1 MTTSS
6 TLSRRAFLTHTAG
19 IGAAALAASHAWPRS
34 VRADA
39 AAAAAEGWQIGCYTR
54 PWSHLEYREAFDAI
68 AEAGFKYAGLMT
80 TPAPRRLVMPAST
93 TLEEAQQI
101 GEEAKK
107 RGLTLVS
114 NYGGGIGVAKSL
126 EDGIDD
132 MKRLIDACHAAN
144 CPSLLMGGTGNE
156 NLFDAYYK
164 AIAETC
170 GYAAEK
176 GVEIALKPHGGLNA
190 TGPQCRKCVELVG
203 HENFRVWYDPGNT
216 LHYSHGEIDPVD
228 DAATLDGLVT
238 GMCVKDFTMSIKDD
252 TPVRDVS
259 ITPGTGRVNFP
270 AVMAKLKQGGFTSG
284 PLVVETIARSDDP
297 QVLLAEARKARTFL
311 EQLVRA

>member
-6 TLSRRAFLTHTAG
+6 TLSRRAFLSHTAG
-19 IGAAALAASHAWPRS
+19 MGAAALAASHAWPRS
-34 VRADA
+34 APADEP
-39 AAAAAEGWQIGCYTR
+39 AAAAEGWQIGCYTR
-54 PWSHLEYREAFDAI
+54 PWSHLEYREALDAI

-144 CPSLLMGGTGNE
+144 CPSLLMGGISNE

-203 HENFRVWYDPGNT
+203 HENFRVWYDPGNVFF
-216 LHYSHGEIDPVD
+216 YSHGELDPVD
-228 DAATLDGLVT
+228 DAPTLDGLVT
-238 GMCVKDFTMSIKDD
+238 GMCVKDFNMSVQDD
-252 TPVRDVS
+252 KPVREVA
-259 ITPGTGRVNFP
+259 ITPGTGRVDFP
-270 AVMAKLKQGGFTSG
+270 ALMAKLKQGGFTSG
-284 PLVVETIARSDDP
+284 PLVIETLARSDDP
-297 QVLLAEARKARTFL
+297 AVLLAEARKAKAFL
-311 EQLVRA
+311 EQLVRG

>member
-1 MTTSS
+1 MTTPHI
-6 TLSRRAFLTHTAG
+6 LSRRAFLSHTAG
-19 IGAAALAASHAWPRS
+19 LGAAALAASHPWARGTH
-34 VRADA
+34 A
-39 AAAAAEGWQIGCYTR
+39 AESGQKPEGWQIGCYTR

-93 TLEEAQQI
+93 TLEEARQI

-107 RGLTLVS
+107 RGLALVS

-132 MKRLIDACHAAN
+132 MKRLIDACHAAR
-144 CPSLLMGGTGNE
+144 CPSLLMGGMGNE
-156 NLFDAYYK
+156 KLFDAYYK
-164 AIAETC
+164 AIKETC
-170 GYAAEK
+170 DYAAEK
-176 GVEIALKPHGGLNA
+176 GVEIVLKPHGGLNA
-190 TGPQCRKCVELVG
+190 TGPECRKCVGLVG
-203 HENFRVWYDPGNT
+203 HENFRVWYDPGNI

-228 DAATLDGLVT
+228 DAPTLDGLVT
-238 GMCVKDFTMSIKDD
+238 GMCVKDFTMSVKDGE
-252 TPVRDVS
+252 PVRDVS

-284 PLVVETIARSDDP
+284 PLVVEAIARSDDP
-297 QVLLAEARKARTFL
+297 QVLLAEARKARAFL
-311 EQLVRA
+311 DQLVRG